1 TLRDLQL
8 PRAAEQVQ
16 VEALR
21 FRRPVRDGLEAQVEE
36 AAARQV
42 EPRLEPLFL
51 AVDERPGAQGLF
63 PEPAQAAG
71 GGGVDDDVL
80 ELHGARL
87 LAPVGSLSGR
97 TTQRSDHSAGGT
109 GLGFGV
115 RSATKAGAR
124 GRCPGHRAMRPGP
137 APAARAGPA
146 RRAAPATGRRPPPD
160 PAADTASAPSG
171 SRNGRRA
178 PAR

>member
-1 TLRDLQL
+1 MSRSLAPSSRRRCATSSC
-8 PRAAEQVQ
+8 RAAEQVQ

-80 ELHGARL
+80 ELDRKSTRL
-87 LAPVGSLSGR
+87 NSSHVAIS
-97 TTQRSDHSAGGT
+97 
-109 GLGFGV
+109 
-115 RSATKAGAR
+115 
-124 GRCPGHRAMRPGP
+124 
-137 APAARAGPA
+137 
-146 RRAAPATGRRPPPD
+146 
-160 PAADTASAPSG
+160 
-171 SRNGRRA
+171 
-178 PAR
+178 